1 MAIDAFNG
9 AMGQPAPVGV
19 AGWLLRSGIEEL
31 VLGLAGLAILIALA
45 VYVLAKIRP
54 HSAQHEH
61 DAHQWM
67 AKFRELHSQGGL
79 SDEEYRTI
87 KGTFNKQLRQEL
99 DDDNGEE

>member
-1 MAIDAFNG
+1 
-9 AMGQPAPVGV
+9 MGHPAPASV
-19 AGWLLRSGIEEL
+19 AGWVLRGGVEEL

-61 DAHQWM
+61 DAHELM

-87 KGTFNKQLRQEL
+87 KGTFSEQLRQEL
-99 DDDNGEE
+99 NDDNGEE